1 MTVLVRRILTAAVL
15 VPLLAAAVLS
25 GSPWPFPLLV
35 GGAVLLCAVE
45 YSAMFF
51 APRLERTM
59 SASSALL
66 AYAAGILLPRPLVL
80 PATLLCAGLAA
91 GSCLG
96 GGGSGREKRRA
107 AALAALGALYLG
119 AVPAAWVW
127 TVRLPDGRYWV
138 LLGLAAIAAGDT
150 AAYFTGKAF
159 GRRPLAPR
167 VSPNK
172 TVEGAL
178 GGLAASLLAG
188 IGIAAALLP
197 AVSRGEAALASVVL
211 GATGQAGDLFESWL
225 KRKAGVKDSGSIL
238 PGHGGMFDR
247 ADAAIA
253 AGPVLYLAA
262 VLSGM
267 AGGSA

>member
-1 MTVLVRRILTAAVL
+1 MTVLGRRILTAAVL
-15 VPLLAAAVLS
+15 IPLLAAAVLS
-25 GSPWPFPLLV
+25 GRPWPFPLFV
-35 GGAVLLCAVE
+35 GGAALLCATE
-45 YSAMFF
+45 FSAMFF
-51 APRLERTM
+51 PSRFGRTVPP
-59 SASSALL
+59 AAALL
-66 AYAAGILLPRPLVL
+66 AYAATVLCPPSRVL
-80 PATLLCAGLAA
+80 PAVLLCAGLAA

-96 GGGSGREKRRA
+96 GGRTRREKARA
-107 AALAALGALYLG
+107 AGLAALGAVYLG

-127 TVRLPDGRYWV
+127 TIRLPDGRYWV
-138 LLGLAAIAAGDT
+138 LLGMAAIAAGDT

-188 IGIAAALLP
+188 LGTAAAFLP
-197 AVSRGEAALASVVL
+197 AVPRGEIALASALL

-225 KRKAGVKDSGSIL
+225 KRRAGVKDSGSIL

-262 VLSGM
+262 VLSGV
-267 AGGSA
+267 AGGPA